1 MSERTWPNRVTGLG
15 ILASAIAVVFILI
28 SGPGYRFGLVPLKAA
43 FMIGMAAALI
53 AMFAVL
59 MLVIGL
65 LARGTAGRTARAFVA
80 LIAAG
85 GISAML
91 LNVYVTSKRVPP
103 IHDIST
109 DTADP
114 PQFDALLGARA
125 NAANPPEYA
134 GPETAA
140 QQAEAYPDIETLRFE
155 GVDAAR
161 TLEAA
166 EAAAR
171 AIGREGVVAQPGKNL
186 VEGTDV
192 TFWYGYKDDV
202 VVRVR
207 ESGTGS
213 IVDIRSKSRV
223 GVSDLG
229 ANARRVRALSAEIR
243 RQLGAEAQAAG

>member
-1 MSERTWPNRVTGLG
+1 MSERTWPARVTGLG
-15 ILASAIAVVFILI
+15 IMSAIIAVVLSAISILAV
-28 SGPGYRFGLVPLKAA
+28 RFGLLSLRPALLVGLA
-43 FMIGMAAALI
+43 GALI
-53 AMFAVL
+53 ATFGVL

-65 LARGTAGRTARAFVA
+65 LARGTAGRAARAIVA
-80 LIAAG
+80 LVVAG
-85 GISAML
+85 AISAQMIGTI
-91 LNVYVTSKRVPP
+91 VKGRQAPP
-103 IHDIST
+103 IHDITT
-109 DTADP
+109 DTEDP

-125 NAANPPEYA
+125 DAMNPAEYA

-140 QQAEAYPDIETLRFE
+140 QQAEFYPDIETLRLD
-155 GVDAAR
+155 GIAVPRA
-161 TLEAA
+161 LEAA

-171 AIGREGVVAQPGKNL
+171 AIGLEAVVAQPGKNL

-207 ESGTGS
+207 GSGAGS

-229 ANARRVRALSAEIR
+229 ANAKRVRALSDEIR
-243 RQLGAEAQAAG
+243 RQLGG

>member
-1 MSERTWPNRVTGLG
+1 MSERTWPARVTGLG
-15 ILASAIAVVFILI
+15 ILASAIAVIFIVV
-28 SGPGYRFGLVPLKAA
+28 SGPGYRFGVVPLKAA

-65 LARGTAGRTARAFVA
+65 LAKGAAGRTAKAVVA
-80 LIAAG
+80 LVAAV

-91 LNVYVTSKRVPP
+91 LNVYATSKRVPP
-103 IHDIST
+103 IHDITT

-125 NAANPPEYA
+125 GAMNPPEYA
-134 GPETAA
+134 GAETAA
-140 QQAEAYPDIETLRFE
+140 QQAEAYPDIATLRFD
-155 GVDAAR
+155 GVTVPRA
-161 TLEAA
+161 LEAA

-171 AIGREGVVAQPGKNL
+171 AIGLEAVVAQPGKNL

-229 ANARRVRALSAEIR
+229 ANAKRVRALSEELR
-243 RQLGAEAQAAG
+243 RQLGG